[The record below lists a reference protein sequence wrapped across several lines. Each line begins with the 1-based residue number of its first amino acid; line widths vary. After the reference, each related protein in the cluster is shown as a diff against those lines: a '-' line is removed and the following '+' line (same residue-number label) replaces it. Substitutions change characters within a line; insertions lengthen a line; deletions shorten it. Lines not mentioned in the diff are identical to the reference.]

1 MVLAALLWPS
11 LSHSHEC
18 PAPVQSDVRVE
29 FVTSDI
35 ELFWRAL
42 DQSTPASMPAVLERE
57 YLRQGSRGLAE
68 FTRLRI
74 GDGAQLAAVV
84 QAHPAY
90 YAALRKS
97 SRRVEEFKPVMRR
110 AFQCLRA
117 IYPEAV
123 MPTVTFVI
131 GRMNSAGTVD
141 ARNLLIGVD
150 MFGKSDEAVME
161 GLGRWHRAV
170 VAPMERLPYIVAHEL
185 IHAQQTNAGGG
196 TLLAAALNEG
206 VADFVGQLISGE
218 TINPHLH
225 AFARERHAEL
235 WRDFEKDMNGRE
247 LGRWLYQGDSATG
260 DRPADL
266 GYYIGYRI
274 AEAYYQQHRDKHA
287 AVREML
293 AIRDPQAFLAAS
305 GYAEKVRGQ

>member
-1 MVLAALLWPS
+1 MLAALLLPCVAR
-11 LSHSHEC
+11 SHEC
-18 PAPVQSDVRVE
+18 PAPLKNDVQVE

-150 MFGKSDEAVME
+150 MFGKSDEAAMA

-170 VAPMERLPYIVAHEL
+170 VAPIERLPYIVAHEL
-185 IHAQQTNAGGG
+185 IHAQQSPGSAD

-225 AFARERHAEL
+225 AFARVRHAEL
-235 WRDFEKDMNGRE
+235 WRDFEKDMHGRD
-247 LGRWLYQGDSATG
+247 LSHWLYQGENATG
-260 DRPADL
+260 ERPADL
-266 GYYIGYRI
+266 GYYMGFRI
-274 AEAYYQQHRDKHA
+274 AEAYYTQHRDKRA

-293 AIRDPQAFLAAS
+293 SIRDPAAFLAAS